1 MDSSQRKYKRR
12 CLISLLVV
20 SEPSDQRG
28 GRVVEENSVLP
39 ESLKMSIWMS
49 DRVVITDFPMFIDD
63 GIRKVLGRAVG
74 KSESSLG
81 NVL

>member
-49 DRVVITDFPMFIDD
+49 DQVVITNFPMFVDD
-63 GIRKVLGRAVG
+63 GVCKKLGRAVG
-74 KSESSLG
+74 KFEVSLD